1 MALFAKPTFRR
12 PVCKTASMRHT
23 RTYIFGL
30 GMMALPF
37 LVGMAH
43 ARYTTPRYEFGS
55 QNSLWAYAVLAAI
68 HLLAAH
74 IVGIPDEVEDV
85 QPALGLAIITAASS
99 TGIWTALQL
108 ARPGTLPRRVVFAT
122 GAFAAVWS
130 FVSALVNVRSRRREG
145 QRERIAAVLTDA
157 EALSFSAD
165 ASRTF
170 PPPEIAFTVTSI
182 LDPDDLA
189 SFQNRAAIQELLAA
203 DDPTTIVLSDRAST
217 NQLLVDVATEMH
229 RRGTRVR
236 TLSDFY
242 PEYLGKVSLHDLT
255 EMAMLFDVRAML
267 HAPYRRTKRALDVAG
282 AIGAGILCCAL
293 VPFVFLGNL
302 VANRGSLLFR
312 QRRVGRNGKTFV
324 LLKFRTMINAD
335 PEALPSWTAAD
346 DPRVTRFGRV
356 LRKSHLDELP
366 QFWNVLRGDL
376 SLVGPRPEQPH
387 YVDELRAKE
396 VAYDLRHLVLPGL
409 TGWAQIKLRYASTE
423 SAAIEKLQ
431 YDLYYLQNQSLA
443 LDLRILSRTLRSVL
457 RRQGH

>member
-1 MALFAKPTFRR
+1 MRR
-12 PVCKTASMRHT
+12 T

-30 GMMALPF
+30 GLLAVPF

-55 QNSLWAYAVLAAI
+55 QNSLWAYSLLAAI
-68 HLLAAH
+68 QLLAAH
-74 IVGIPDEVEDV
+74 IAGIPDEVEDV
-85 QPALGLAIITAASS
+85 QPALALAILTSSAS
-99 TGIWTALQL
+99 TGLWTALQL

-122 GAFAAVWS
+122 GALAALWS
-130 FVSALVNVRSRRREG
+130 FLMSAINVRSRRREG
-145 QRERIAAVLTDA
+145 RRERVAAVLTDA
-157 EALSFSAD
+157 EALSFSTD

-182 LDPDDLA
+182 LDPDDLEGV
-189 SFQNRAAIQELLAA
+189 QGRAGIQHLLDA
-203 DDPTTIVLSDRAST
+203 DDPTTIVLSERASA

-229 RRGTRVR
+229 RSGKRVR

-267 HAPYRRTKRALDVAG
+267 HAPYRRTKRALDVCGGTLA
-282 AIGAGILCCAL
+282 AIVCVFLI
-293 VPFVFLGNL
+293 PFVLLGN
-302 VANRGSLLFR
+302 VFANRGQLFFR
-312 QRRVGRNGKTFV
+312 QRRVGLNGKPFV
-324 LLKFRTMINAD
+324 LMKFRTMVSAD
-335 PEALPSWTAAD
+335 PDALPSWTAPD
-346 DPRVTRFGRV
+346 DPRITPFGRI

-366 QFWNVLRGDL
+366 QFWNVLRGEL

-387 YVDELRAKE
+387 YVEELRAKE
-396 VAYDLRHLVLPGL
+396 AAYDLRHLVLPGL
-409 TGWAQIKLRYASTE
+409 TGWAQIKLRYAATD